1 MILIFWASDFDKFKL
16 LIKESLL
23 IKRDKPGL
31 NGTLKSFPLDLF
43 DLVLMF
49 TFYTTNFLYLTRKG
63 KIFTHISQAGCKRL
77 SFNF

>member
-23 IKRDKPGL
+23 IKRDKPVL
-31 NGTLKSFPLDLF
+31 NRTLKSFPLDLF

-49 TFYTTNFLYLTRKG
+49 TFYITNFLYLTRKG
-63 KIFTHISQAGCKRL
+63 KIFMNCKYHNRMKR
-77 SFNF
+77 